1 MAPQQQHREHHASHT
16 YFDERIHLTLAG
28 KTALTAC
35 FVATCFAGILGTIHL
50 IGAPLPFSSQYQVS
64 AIFPDA
70 QGVIPDSSV
79 TIGGA
84 LAGRVEQVSLTP
96 KGAKV
101 TMRLLD
107 RWQHVVHRD
116 ATAQVR
122 IKSLLGERF
131 VNIDPGTPGQPLL
144 ASDSTITQRGT
155 LSVELTDVLNMLDQ
169 PTRASL
175 GVLLGSLGTATD
187 GRGGDVNTAIRD
199 LRTLVTD
206 LQPMTGTFQH
216 RSDDVQ
222 HLIGQA
228 DTVTRDLAAQ
238 QGALG
243 GLITNANTAF
253 GTLDSDRQALL
264 NLIDRGDTLARD
276 FSTVLDPQTQSG
288 FRETLQNAPPALT
301 QTASL
306 GSTLT
311 PTVQQLRPGL
321 PSYVALLPDLK
332 SIWNAAD
339 ANNHYVRVLVLAGP
353 DEMTSGVN
361 GDRSPAPDILPPGGA
376 PPAPGFPPHPS
387 SPPVSA
393 PAPDLFAPQ
402 SPLWAL
408 IFGGM

>member
-1 MAPQQQHREHHASHT
+1 MAPQQHHEHHASHT

-28 KTALTAC
+28 KTALTAA

-50 IGAPLPFSSQYQVS
+50 IGAPLPFSSQYHVS

-70 QGVIPDSSV
+70 EGVIPDSSV

-84 LAGRVEQVSLTP
+84 LAGRVEEVSLTP
-96 KGAKV
+96 QGAKV

-107 RWQHVVHRD
+107 RWQRTVHRD
-116 ATAQVR
+116 ASAQVR

-144 ASDSTITQRGT
+144 ASDSTLGGRGT
-155 LSVELTDVLNMLDQ
+155 LSVEMTDVLNMLDQ

-175 GVLLGSLGTATD
+175 GVLLGSLGTATG
-187 GRGGDVNTAIRD
+187 GRGGDVNTAIHD

-206 LQPMTGTFQH
+206 LQPLTGTFQH
-216 RSDDVQ
+216 RSDDVR
-222 HLIGQA
+222 HLLSQA
-228 DTVTRDLAAQ
+228 DTVTRNLAAE
-238 QGALG
+238 QGDLG

-253 GTLDSDRQALL
+253 GSLDRDKQALL

-276 FSTVLDPQTQSG
+276 FSTVLDPQTQAG
-288 FRETLQNAPPALT
+288 VRDTLQNAPPALT

-321 PSYVALLPDLK
+321 PSYVALLPELK
-332 SIWNAAD
+332 SIWSFSD

-353 DEMTSGVN
+353 DEMTSGQN
-361 GDRSPAPDILPPGGA
+361 GDRRPAPDVPPPSGA
-376 PPAPGFPPHPS
+376 PAAPGFPPHPS
-387 SPPVSA
+387 GVAASGQ
-393 PAPDLFAPQ
+393 PDVFSPQ

>member
-1 MAPQQQHREHHASHT
+1 MPPQQHEHHASHT

-50 IGAPLPFSSQYQVS
+50 IGAPLPFSSEYHVS

-70 QGVIPDSSV
+70 EGVIPDSSV

-96 KGAKV
+96 QGAKV

-107 RWQHVVHRD
+107 RWQHTVHRD
-116 ATAQVR
+116 ATASVR

-131 VNIDPGTPGQPLL
+131 VNIDPGTPGQAML
-144 ASDSTITQRGT
+144 ASDSTIGQRGT
-155 LSVELTDVLNMLDQ
+155 LSVELTDVLDMLDQ
-169 PTRASL
+169 PTRARL
-175 GVLLGSLGTATD
+175 GVLLGSLGTATN
-187 GRGGDVNTAIRD
+187 GRAGDVNTAIHD

-206 LQPMTGTFQH
+206 LQPLTGTFQH
-216 RSDDVQ
+216 RSADVQ

-228 DTVTRDLAAQ
+228 DTVTRDLAAE
-238 QGALG
+238 QGTLG
-243 GLITNANTAF
+243 GLISNANTAF
-253 GTLDSDRQALL
+253 GSLDSDKQALL
-264 NLIDRGDTLARD
+264 GLIDKGDSLAKD
-276 FSTVLDPQTQSG
+276 FSTVLDPQTQAG
-288 FRETLQNAPPALT
+288 FRDTLQNAPPALT

-332 SIWNAAD
+332 SVWNAAD
-339 ANNHYVRVLVLAGP
+339 SNNNYVRVLVLGGP
-353 DEMTSGVN
+353 DSMTAGSN
-361 GDRSPAPDILPPGGA
+361 GDRHPAPDVMPPGGA
-376 PPAPGFPPHPS
+376 PAAPGFPPHPS
-387 SPPVSA
+387 SAPVSEAA
-393 PAPDLFAPQ
+393 PHLFAPQ
-402 SPLWAL
+402 SALWAL